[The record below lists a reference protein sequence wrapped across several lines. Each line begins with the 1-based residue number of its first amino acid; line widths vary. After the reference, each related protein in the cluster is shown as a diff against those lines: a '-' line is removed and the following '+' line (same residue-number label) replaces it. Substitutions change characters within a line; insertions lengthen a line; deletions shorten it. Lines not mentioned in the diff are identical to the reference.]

1 VFRVTGFL
9 VEMKGRATGMKFMK
23 HCIPLLLLMLFA
35 AEGLYGQRHFRPL
48 HLDSYNFK
56 LLPQWRHGGKD
67 LLEVSRYDFT
77 VTMRDGVV
85 IDALKYIPNDPAPA
99 GGWPTVIMVHGYG
112 DSKETLDGFCKAQ
125 AEYGYYTATYSVRGQ
140 GNSGGLSNLIS
151 TIEAQ
156 DLVEFVDYI
165 KADSVSGSAPNNILI
180 MGGSQG
186 GLLPLMAASRFGLN
200 VKTIISALAPPNF
213 ASSWIENGCIKM
225 TLLWTIEYTPD
236 TARYTPL
243 VDRMS
248 DWIYADNKEKWD
260 SLAYWLPI
268 DRDFLPYI
276 PNNRVPLIIEGSWQ
290 DKFFNGTG
298 IIQSALQTTVPFRMY
313 MGAVKGHGG
322 DTSSTENQWHM
333 QFFNEWFFYWLFGV
347 DNGVLLKPKYEFAY
361 TTYPILGTVW
371 SFVHD
376 SSRVWPPT
384 GTNNLRLYFNRNNRL
399 RTTVN
404 LRNEQVSLRNQVTGG
419 LTMKEAVEEEFTGPV
434 FNSKFTKR
442 SIYWQTDP
450 LTSDLKM
457 VGAPKISMNYYSTSS
472 PFCQFNFQLYEV
484 TPNGSMNFV
493 DRLNFTDR
501 NYVANSKRVTGF
513 TGQAHSHIF
522 KAGNRIR
529 LVLTNLDTAPSDSS
543 FLATNPFVLPVLIN
557 GYNYVMLNQ
566 YSYIQLP
573 VISVPLAER
582 DNLPGSQTPYRF
594 SLQQNYPNPFNPTT
608 IISYSLASA
617 SQVELKV
624 YDVLGREVKA
634 LVEEFKPAGNYSV
647 EFNASG
653 LASGVY
659 FYTISAGGF
668 RDVKKLLL
676 IK

>member
-1 VFRVTGFL
+1 
-9 VEMKGRATGMKFMK
+9 MKFT
-23 HCIPLLLLMLFA
+23 IRYVPLIFLSLFV
-35 AEGLYGQRHFRPL
+35 AEGLPGQGHFRPV
-48 HLDSYNFK
+48 HMDSYDFK
-56 LLPQWRHGGKD
+56 LLPPWRNAPEALID
-67 LLEVSRYDFT
+67 VTRYDFT
-77 VTMRDGVV
+77 VTMRDGII
-85 IDALKYIPNDPAPA
+85 IDALKYIPNDPVPA

-112 DSKETLDGFCKAQ
+112 DSKETLAEFCRAQ

-151 TIEAQ
+151 IVEAQ
-156 DLVEFVDYI
+156 DLVEFVNYI

-200 VKTIISALAPPNF
+200 VKTLISALAPPNF

-225 TLLWTIEYTPD
+225 TFLWTVEYTPD

-248 DWIYADNKEKWD
+248 DWVYENNKEKWD

-268 DRDFLPYI
+268 DRDFMPYI
-276 PNNRVPLIIEGSWQ
+276 PNNQVPLIIEGSWQ

-298 IIQSALQTTVPFRMY
+298 IIQSAQMMTVPFRMY

-322 DTSSTENQWHM
+322 DTSSTENEWHM
-333 QFFNEWFFYWLFGV
+333 QFFNDWFFYWLFGI
-347 DNGVLLKPKYEFAY
+347 DNGVLNKSRYEFAY

-371 SFVHD
+371 TFVHD
-376 SSRVWPPT
+376 SSKVWPPT
-384 GTNNLRLYFNRNNRL
+384 GTTNWRLYFNRNNRL

-404 LRNEQVSLRNQVTGG
+404 PRAEQVSLRNQVSGG
-419 LTMKEAVEEEFTGPV
+419 LTMKEAVDEEFTGSA

-442 SIYWQTDP
+442 SIYWQTD
-450 LTSDLKM
+450 LLSSDVKM
-457 VGAPKISMNYYSTSS
+457 VGAPKISMNYYSTSA
-472 PFCQFNFQLYEV
+472 PFCQFNFQIYEV
-484 TPNGSMNFV
+484 RPNGSMSFV
-493 DRLNFTDR
+493 DRANFTDR
-501 NYVANSKRVTGF
+501 NYTANSRRITGF
-513 TGQAHSHIF
+513 NGQAHSHVF

-529 LVLTNLDTAPSDSS
+529 LVLTNLDTAPSDTA
-543 FLATNPFVLPVLIN
+543 FMKTNPFVLPVLIN

-573 VISVPLAER
+573 IIGVPTAER
-582 DNLPGSQTPYRF
+582 DNLENGEHLSSPYRF
-594 SLQQNYPNPFNPTT
+594 SLEQNYPNPFNPSTV
-608 IISYSLASA
+608 ISYSLGSA
-617 SQVELKV
+617 EQVELKI
-624 YDVLGREVKA
+624 YDILGREVRS
-634 LVEEFKPAGNYSV
+634 LLNEFKPAGNYSV

-659 FYTISAGGF
+659 FYTIAAGTF

-676 IK
+676 VK